1 MNKEQAY
8 KIGLAFKLGMIY
20 ARGKAYARKLTT
32 DKAEWITVHPN
43 GKENKGRPALIDSTT
58 GQVLGGMGG
67 KFNGQHISI
76 ANSKSNKPALL
87 NNQKMGFYD
96 VEKEQ
101 DKTSDQYFAQ
111 YTDAKL
117 DMDEVQRNQSFIED
131 INKGDFNSLDDTVQF
146 YEKYKDLGKIVTPK
160 NVYEFKGGK
169 WQDKNGNTVN
179 ENMSNRIWDEFK
191 EFKKSSDYGST
202 EHANK
207 VENEYL
213 LSRGKELD
221 PKTVEK
227 IEKKKEQREKL
238 LNELSKSND
247 RTHSQYM
254 GNVTRRNKVNK
265 LDKEIKDLETKLR
278 NKGTEERTNANKK
291 PAGNQIANTTN
302 TYINNIQNEI
312 NKAKGDNETLSK
324 LKTNATV
331 RKVLENVPDGTILHS
346 QRGGFLRKEKD
357 GSFSALNDQGELV
370 SKNMPLKI
378 DDLYDSSNNWSIG
391 IGKTTQEAQQNTTS
405 FRLDNTVDIGNSK
418 RTEEQKQQ
426 AKQDYFK
433 KYENSF
439 KDSDGHT
446 TAGLNDI
453 DFDKAVKAFNNS
465 SQDPERRAKVLRQD
479 YVSSVN
485 NMYDDLKGRIEN
497 KEQQEYLNKEFEKG
511 KQQILKAYNDYL
523 SSESQTASTS
533 VVGKMRSALQARK
546 MNEKQNLAFEKR
558 ANIAN
563 IVEKIQ
569 EKIGNG
575 LWERNNKNL
584 ERRNNNNNYLS
595 NVLNKPITNWN
606 GKIYS
611 YKNGEKAVFINN
623 QKIVLNDAQYKKL
636 KEFAGK

>member
-1 MNKEQAY
+1 MDKEQAY

-20 ARGKAYARKLTT
+20 AKGKAHARKLTT

-43 GKENKGRPALIDSTT
+43 GKENKGRPALLDSET
-58 GQVLGGMGG
+58 GEVLGGMGG
-67 KFNGQHISI
+67 KFNGKHISAVPQHGKNEQMGAQMRVNAKNHKADLMNGQKI
-76 ANSKSNKPALL
+76 DFIKNK
-87 NNQKMGFYD
+87 Q
-96 VEKEQ
+96 
-101 DKTSDQYFAQ
+101 
-111 YTDAKL
+111 
-117 DMDEVQRNQSFIED
+117 
-131 INKGDFNSLDDTVQF
+131 
-146 YEKYKDLGKIVTPK
+146 
-160 NVYEFKGGK
+160 
-169 WQDKNGNTVN
+169 
-179 ENMSNRIWDEFK
+179 
-191 EFKKSSDYGST
+191 
-202 EHANK
+202 
-207 VENEYL
+207 
-213 LSRGKELD
+213 
-221 PKTVEK
+221 
-227 IEKKKEQREKL
+227 
-238 LNELSKSND
+238 
-247 RTHSQYM
+247 
-254 GNVTRRNKVNK
+254 
-265 LDKEIKDLETKLR
+265 LET
-278 NKGTEERTNANKK
+278 NQ

-312 NKAKGDNETLSK
+312 NKAKGNNETLSK
-324 LKTNATV
+324 LKTQVAV
-331 RKVLENVPDGTILHS
+331 RKALENLPDGSIIHS
-346 QRGGFLRKEKD
+346 QKGGFLRKEKD

-465 SQDPERRAKVLRQD
+465 SQDPERRARVLRQD

-485 NMYDDLKGRIEN
+485 NMYDDLKSRIEN

-546 MNEKQNLAFEKR
+546 MNEKQDRAFEKR

-569 EKIGNG
+569 EKIGDG

-606 GKIYS
+606 GKIYN
-611 YKNGEKAVFINN
+611 YKNGDRAVFINN
-623 QKIVLNDAQYKKL
+623 QKIALNAEQYKKL
-636 KEFAGK
+636 KELAGK

>member
-1 MNKEQAY
+1 MDKEQAY

-20 ARGKAYARKLTT
+20 ARGKAHARQLTN
-32 DKAEWITVHPN
+32 DDAKWITVHPN
-43 GKENKGRPALIDSTT
+43 GKENKGRPALLDSET
-58 GQVLGGMGG
+58 GEVLGGMGG
-67 KFNGQHISI
+67 KFNGKHIS
-76 ANSKSNKPALL
+76 AVPLHGKNEQMGAQMRVNVKSHKADLMNGQKIDFIKNK
-87 NNQKMGFYD
+87 Q
-96 VEKEQ
+96 
-101 DKTSDQYFAQ
+101 
-111 YTDAKL
+111 
-117 DMDEVQRNQSFIED
+117 
-131 INKGDFNSLDDTVQF
+131 
-146 YEKYKDLGKIVTPK
+146 
-160 NVYEFKGGK
+160 
-169 WQDKNGNTVN
+169 
-179 ENMSNRIWDEFK
+179 
-191 EFKKSSDYGST
+191 
-202 EHANK
+202 
-207 VENEYL
+207 
-213 LSRGKELD
+213 
-221 PKTVEK
+221 
-227 IEKKKEQREKL
+227 
-238 LNELSKSND
+238 
-247 RTHSQYM
+247 
-254 GNVTRRNKVNK
+254 
-265 LDKEIKDLETKLR
+265 LET
-278 NKGTEERTNANKK
+278 NQ
-291 PAGNQIANTTN
+291 PAENQIANTTN
-302 TYINNIQNEI
+302 TYIKNIQNEI
-312 NKAKGDNETLSK
+312 NKAKGNNETLSK
-324 LKTNATV
+324 LKTQVTV
-331 RKVLENVPDGTILHS
+331 RKALENLPDGSIIHS
-346 QRGGFLRKEKD
+346 QKGGFLRKEKD

-465 SQDPERRAKVLRQD
+465 SQDPERRARVLRQD

-533 VVGKMRSALQARK
+533 AVGKMRSALQARK
-546 MNEKQNLAFEKR
+546 MNEKQDRAFEKR

-569 EKIGNG
+569 EKIGDG

-584 ERRNNNNNYLS
+584 ERRNNNNDYLS

-606 GKIYS
+606 GKIYNF
-611 YKNGEKAVFINN
+611 KNGDKAVFINKE
-623 QKIVLNDAQYKKL
+623 KIVLNAEQYKKL
-636 KEFAGK
+636 KELAGK

>member
-1 MNKEQAY
+1 MDKEQAY

-20 ARGKAYARKLTT
+20 ARGKAHARQLTN
-32 DKAEWITVHPN
+32 DDAKWITVHPN
-43 GKENKGRPALIDSTT
+43 GKENKGRPALLDSET
-58 GQVLGGMGG
+58 GEVLGGMGG
-67 KFNGQHISI
+67 KFNGKHIS
-76 ANSKSNKPALL
+76 AVPQHGKNEQMGAQMRVNVKSHKADLMNGQKIDFIKNK
-87 NNQKMGFYD
+87 Q
-96 VEKEQ
+96 
-101 DKTSDQYFAQ
+101 
-111 YTDAKL
+111 
-117 DMDEVQRNQSFIED
+117 
-131 INKGDFNSLDDTVQF
+131 
-146 YEKYKDLGKIVTPK
+146 
-160 NVYEFKGGK
+160 
-169 WQDKNGNTVN
+169 
-179 ENMSNRIWDEFK
+179 
-191 EFKKSSDYGST
+191 
-202 EHANK
+202 
-207 VENEYL
+207 
-213 LSRGKELD
+213 
-221 PKTVEK
+221 
-227 IEKKKEQREKL
+227 
-238 LNELSKSND
+238 
-247 RTHSQYM
+247 
-254 GNVTRRNKVNK
+254 
-265 LDKEIKDLETKLR
+265 LET
-278 NKGTEERTNANKK
+278 NQ

-324 LKTNATV
+324 LKTQVAV
-331 RKVLENVPDGTILHS
+331 RKALENLPDGSIIHS
-346 QRGGFLRKEKD
+346 QKGGFLRKEKD

-391 IGKTTQEAQQNTTS
+391 IGKTTEEAQKNTTT
-405 FRLDNTVDIGNSK
+405 FRLDNTSDIGKSK
-418 RTEEQKQQ
+418 RVEEQKQQ
-426 AKQDYFK
+426 ASQDYFK

-465 SQDPERRAKVLRQD
+465 SQDPERRARVLRQD

-485 NMYDDLKGRIEN
+485 NMYDDLKSRIEN

-533 VVGKMRSALQARK
+533 AVGKMRSALQARK
-546 MNEKQNLAFEKR
+546 MNEKQDRAFEKR

-569 EKIGNG
+569 EKIGDG

-606 GKIYS
+606 GKIYNF
-611 YKNGEKAVFINN
+611 KNGDKAVFINKE
-623 QKIVLNDAQYKKL
+623 KIVLNAEQYKKL
-636 KEFAGK
+636 KELAGK

>member
-1 MNKEQAY
+1 MDKEQAY

-20 ARGKAYARKLTT
+20 ARGKAHARQLTN
-32 DKAEWITVHPN
+32 DDAKWITVHPN
-43 GKENKGRPALIDSTT
+43 GKENKGRPALLDSET
-58 GQVLGGMGG
+58 GEVLGGMGG
-67 KFNGQHISI
+67 KFNGKHISAVPQHGKNEQMGAQMRVNAKNHKADLMNGQKI
-76 ANSKSNKPALL
+76 DFIKNK
-87 NNQKMGFYD
+87 Q
-96 VEKEQ
+96 
-101 DKTSDQYFAQ
+101 
-111 YTDAKL
+111 
-117 DMDEVQRNQSFIED
+117 
-131 INKGDFNSLDDTVQF
+131 
-146 YEKYKDLGKIVTPK
+146 
-160 NVYEFKGGK
+160 
-169 WQDKNGNTVN
+169 
-179 ENMSNRIWDEFK
+179 
-191 EFKKSSDYGST
+191 
-202 EHANK
+202 
-207 VENEYL
+207 
-213 LSRGKELD
+213 
-221 PKTVEK
+221 
-227 IEKKKEQREKL
+227 
-238 LNELSKSND
+238 
-247 RTHSQYM
+247 
-254 GNVTRRNKVNK
+254 
-265 LDKEIKDLETKLR
+265 LET
-278 NKGTEERTNANKK
+278 NQ

-312 NKAKGDNETLSK
+312 NKAKGNNETLSK
-324 LKTNATV
+324 LKTQVAV
-331 RKVLENVPDGTILHS
+331 RKALENLPDGSIIHS
-346 QRGGFLRKEKD
+346 QKGGFLRKEKD

-465 SQDPERRAKVLRQD
+465 SQDPERRARVLRQD

-558 ANIAN
+558 ANIAG
-563 IVEKIQ
+563 IVERIQ
-569 EKIGNG
+569 ERIGNG

-606 GKIYS
+606 GKIYN

-623 QKIVLNDAQYKKL
+623 QKIALNAEQYKKL
-636 KEFAGK
+636 KELAGK

>member
-1 MNKEQAY
+1 MDKEQAY

-20 ARGKAYARKLTT
+20 ARGKAHARQLTQ
-32 DKAEWITVHPN
+32 DDAKWITIHPN
-43 GKENKGRPALIDSTT
+43 GKENKGRPALLDSET
-58 GQVLGGMGG
+58 GEVLGGMGG
-67 KFNGQHISI
+67 KFNGKHISAVPQHGKNEQMGAQMRVNAKNHKADLMNGQKI
-76 ANSKSNKPALL
+76 DFIK
-87 NNQKMGFYD
+87 NNQPA
-96 VEKEQ
+96 E
-101 DKTSDQYFAQ
+101 
-111 YTDAKL
+111 
-117 DMDEVQRNQSFIED
+117 NQ
-131 INKGDFNSLDDTVQF
+131 N
-146 YEKYKDLGKIVTPK
+146 
-160 NVYEFKGGK
+160 
-169 WQDKNGNTVN
+169 
-179 ENMSNRIWDEFK
+179 
-191 EFKKSSDYGST
+191 
-202 EHANK
+202 
-207 VENEYL
+207 
-213 LSRGKELD
+213 
-221 PKTVEK
+221 
-227 IEKKKEQREKL
+227 
-238 LNELSKSND
+238 
-247 RTHSQYM
+247 
-254 GNVTRRNKVNK
+254 
-265 LDKEIKDLETKLR
+265 
-278 NKGTEERTNANKK
+278 
-291 PAGNQIANTTN
+291 ANTTN

-312 NKAKGDNETLSK
+312 NKAKGNNETLSK
-324 LKTNATV
+324 LKTQVTV
-331 RKVLENVPDGTILHS
+331 RKALENLPDGSIIHS
-346 QRGGFLRKEKD
+346 QKGGFLRKEKD

-391 IGKTTQEAQQNTTS
+391 IGKTTQEAQKNTTT
-405 FRLDNTVDIGNSK
+405 FRLDNTADIGNSK
-418 RTEEQKQQ
+418 RVEEQKQQ
-426 AKQDYFK
+426 ARQDYFK

-453 DFDKAVKAFNNS
+453 DFDRAVKAFNNS
-465 SQDPERRAKVLRQD
+465 SQDPERRARVLRQD

-546 MNEKQNLAFEKR
+546 MNEKQDRAFEKR

-569 EKIGNG
+569 EKIGDG

-606 GKIYS
+606 GKIYN

-623 QKIVLNDAQYKKL
+623 QKIMLNAEQYKKL

>member
-1 MNKEQAY
+1 MDKEQAY

-20 ARGKAYARKLTT
+20 ARGKAHARQLTN
-32 DKAEWITVHPN
+32 DDAKWITVHPN
-43 GKENKGRPALIDSTT
+43 GKENKGRPALLDSET
-58 GQVLGGMGG
+58 GEVLGGMGG
-67 KFNGQHISI
+67 KFNGKHISAVPEHGKNEQMGAQMRVNAKNHKADLMNGQKI
-76 ANSKSNKPALL
+76 DFIK
-87 NNQKMGFYD
+87 NNQ
-96 VEKEQ
+96 
-101 DKTSDQYFAQ
+101 
-111 YTDAKL
+111 
-117 DMDEVQRNQSFIED
+117 
-131 INKGDFNSLDDTVQF
+131 
-146 YEKYKDLGKIVTPK
+146 
-160 NVYEFKGGK
+160 
-169 WQDKNGNTVN
+169 
-179 ENMSNRIWDEFK
+179 
-191 EFKKSSDYGST
+191 
-202 EHANK
+202 
-207 VENEYL
+207 
-213 LSRGKELD
+213 
-221 PKTVEK
+221 
-227 IEKKKEQREKL
+227 
-238 LNELSKSND
+238 
-247 RTHSQYM
+247 
-254 GNVTRRNKVNK
+254 
-265 LDKEIKDLETKLR
+265 
-278 NKGTEERTNANKK
+278 

-302 TYINNIQNEI
+302 TYIKNIQNEI
-312 NKAKGDNETLSK
+312 NKAKGNNETLSK
-324 LKTNATV
+324 LKTQVTV
-331 RKVLENVPDGTILHS
+331 RKALENLPDGSIIHS
-346 QRGGFLRKEKD
+346 QKGGFLRKEKD

-405 FRLDNTVDIGNSK
+405 FRLDNTADIGNSK

-465 SQDPERRAKVLRQD
+465 SQDPERRARVLRQD

-546 MNEKQNLAFEKR
+546 MNEKQYRAFEKR
-558 ANIAN
+558 ANLAN

-569 EKIGNG
+569 EKIGDG

-606 GKIYS
+606 GKIYN
-611 YKNGEKAVFINN
+611 YKNGDKAVFINN
-623 QKIVLNDAQYKKL
+623 QKIALNDEQYKKL
-636 KEFAGK
+636 KELAGK

>member
-20 ARGKAYARKLTT
+20 ARGKAHARKLTT

-278 NKGTEERTNANKK
+278 EKGAEERANANNQ
-291 PAGNQIANTTN
+291 PAENQIANTTN
-302 TYINNIQNEI
+302 TYIRNIQNEI
-312 NKAKGDNETLSK
+312 NKAKGNNETLSK
-324 LKTNATV
+324 LKTHVAV
-331 RKVLENVPDGTILHS
+331 KKALEDLPDGSIIHS
-346 QRGGFLRKEKD
+346 QKGGFLRKEKD

-378 DDLYDSSNNWSIG
+378 DDLYNSSNNWSIG

-426 AKQDYFK
+426 ARQDYFK

-465 SQDPERRAKVLRQD
+465 SQDPERRARVLRQD

-533 VVGKMRSALQARK
+533 AVGKMRSALQARK
-546 MNEKQNLAFEKR
+546 MNEKQDRAFEKR

-569 EKIGNG
+569 ERIGDG

-606 GKIYS
+606 GKIYN
-611 YKNGEKAVFINN
+611 YKNGDRAVFINKE
-623 QKIVLNDAQYKKL
+623 KIVLNAEQYKKL
-636 KEFAGK
+636 KELAGK

>member
-1 MNKEQAY
+1 MDKQTAY
-8 KIGLAFKLGMIY
+8 MLGKVFKLGMIY
-20 ARGKAYARKLTT
+20 AKGKAHKDHKLAL

-67 KFNGQHISI
+67 KFNGKHISI

-101 DKTSDQYFAQ
+101 EKTTTQYNA
-111 YTDAKL
+111 
-117 DMDEVQRNQSFIED
+117 MQSKANLNMNEIISNSYIRED
-131 INKGDFNSLDDTVQF
+131 VTKGDTDQLRTTIESIENGENNTR
-146 YEKYKDLGKIVTPK
+146 IVTPK
-160 NVYEFKGGK
+160 NIYEFKDNK
-169 WQDKNGNTVN
+169 WTDKDGNTVN
-179 ENMSNRIWDEFK
+179 KTLDSVIMEDFSEFN
-191 EFKKSSDYGST
+191 KSSKYGS
-202 EHANK
+202 EEVKAK
-207 VENEYL
+207 AENDTL
-213 LSRGKELD
+213 LASGRSLD
-221 PKTVEK
+221 PKLAEK
-227 IEKKKEQREKL
+227 LDKKKEQAQEIQKDL
-238 LNELSKSND
+238 DKSSG
-247 RTHSQYM
+247 RTHSQRM
-254 GNVTRRNKVNK
+254 GDTTRRNK
-265 LDKEIKDLETKLR
+265 LDKINNEIKEIETQLKDKAKQSE
-278 NKGTEERTNANKK
+278 NKQ
-291 PAGNQIANTTN
+291 PAENQNANTTN

-312 NKAKGDNETLSK
+312 NKAKGNNETLSK
-324 LKTNATV
+324 LKTHTTV
-331 RKVLENVPDGTILHS
+331 RKVIENLPDGSIIHS

-370 SKNMPLKI
+370 SRNMPLKI

-391 IGKTTQEAQQNTTS
+391 IGKTTEEAQKNTTT
-405 FRLDNTVDIGNSK
+405 FRLDNTADIGNSK
-418 RTEEQKQQ
+418 RVEEQKQQ
-426 AKQDYFK
+426 ARHDYFK
-433 KYENSF
+433 KHENSF

-453 DFDKAVKAFNNS
+453 DFDRAVKAFNNS
-465 SQDPERRAKVLRQD
+465 SQDPERRARVLRQD

-485 NMYDDLKGRIEN
+485 NMYDNLKGRIEN

-546 MNEKQNLAFEKR
+546 MNEKQDRAFEKR
-558 ANIAN
+558 ANIAD
-563 IVEKIQ
+563 IVERIQ
-569 EKIGNG
+569 ERIGNG

-606 GKIYS
+606 GKIYN
-611 YKNGEKAVFINN
+611 YKNGDKAVFINKE
-623 QKIVLNDAQYKKL
+623 KIVLNAEQYKKL
-636 KEFAGK
+636 KELAGK

>member
-1 MNKEQAY
+1 MDKEQAY

-20 ARGKAYARKLTT
+20 ARGKAHARQLTN
-32 DKAEWITVHPN
+32 DDAKWITVHPN
-43 GKENKGRPALIDSTT
+43 GKENKGRPALLDSET
-58 GQVLGGMGG
+58 GEVLGGMGG
-67 KFNGQHISI
+67 KFNGKHISAVPEHGKNEQMGAQMRVNAKNHKADLMNGQKI
-76 ANSKSNKPALL
+76 DFIKNK
-87 NNQKMGFYD
+87 
-96 VEKEQ
+96 
-101 DKTSDQYFAQ
+101 
-111 YTDAKL
+111 
-117 DMDEVQRNQSFIED
+117 QSE
-131 INKGDFNSLDDTVQF
+131 NKQ
-146 YEKYKDLGKIVTPK
+146 
-160 NVYEFKGGK
+160 
-169 WQDKNGNTVN
+169 
-179 ENMSNRIWDEFK
+179 
-191 EFKKSSDYGST
+191 
-202 EHANK
+202 
-207 VENEYL
+207 
-213 LSRGKELD
+213 
-221 PKTVEK
+221 
-227 IEKKKEQREKL
+227 
-238 LNELSKSND
+238 
-247 RTHSQYM
+247 
-254 GNVTRRNKVNK
+254 
-265 LDKEIKDLETKLR
+265 
-278 NKGTEERTNANKK
+278 

-302 TYINNIQNEI
+302 TYIKNIQNEI
-312 NKAKGDNETLSK
+312 NKAKGNNETLSK
-324 LKTNATV
+324 LKTQVTV
-331 RKVLENVPDGTILHS
+331 RKALENLPDGSIIHS
-346 QRGGFLRKEKD
+346 QKGGFLRKEKD

-465 SQDPERRAKVLRQD
+465 SQDPERRARVLRQD

-546 MNEKQNLAFEKR
+546 MNEKQDRAFEKR
-558 ANIAN
+558 ANISN
-563 IVEKIQ
+563 IVERIQ
-569 EKIGNG
+569 EKISDG

-584 ERRNNNNNYLS
+584 ERRNNNNNYIS

-606 GKIYS
+606 GKIYNF
-611 YKNGEKAVFINN
+611 KNGDRAVFINN
-623 QKIVLNDAQYKKL
+623 QKIALNAEQYKKL
-636 KEFAGK
+636 KELAGK